1 MALSTFW
8 KTRDGKECET
18 SKDLEAVFWVIWD
31 VNSGPLSDWREEGI
45 PNLGRISVR
54 IR

>member
-1 MALSTFW
+1 MIRNVKPQGTGRA
-8 KTRDGKECET
+8 R
-18 SKDLEAVFWVIWD
+18 AIFWVIWD

-54 IR
+54 IS